1 MTRVQ
6 WYIDSPLLYATD
18 VSGVVSLWDG
28 RTGES
33 TAKFYGHIAEIHDL
47 AVSK

>member
-1 MTRVQ
+1 M
-6 WYIDSPLLYATD
+6 DSPLLYAAD
-18 VSGVVSLWDG
+18 ASGVVSLWDG

-33 TAKFYGHIAEIHDL
+33 TAKFYGHVAEIHDF